1 MKKNRNIIFFALLL
15 LAASAGIGYHTSST
29 CKETINKIA
38 CPSYNNSNNNGRT
51 ERIFKSDIPFLES
64 LTRYFLTL
72 YH

>member
-15 LAASAGIGYHTSST
+15 LAASAGIGYHTSNT

-38 CPSYNNSNNNGRT
+38 CPSYNNNGRT
-51 ERIFKSDIPFLES
+51 EKIFESDIPFLES